1 MNEKIRPTISI
12 TATNGSGQLDNGSAT
27 NDTVITVSFNISE
40 PTSNFI
46 IDDISIS
53 QGTISNF
60 TSTSNISYQAKIRPL
75 SNNFILIDVAENS
88 FTDTASNGNITAQQ
102 FKWKYDGVSP
112 TVDSVSLAA
121 DNSSIVVAFTEP
133 VFSTANGTG
142 NLEASDF
149 ALSISGGTAT
159 LASATPTAIT
169 QNGNTYTLSFNLS
182 GTPDGSEVISVAPLA
197 NSIFDATGNQAATSQ
212 SNGSG
217 TLNDQT
223 KPTVSAITFA
233 ADNSYIDVSFSV
245 DVYANSNGSG
255 ALEMNDFTLSFAQ
268 NQGTATAAQIIGIK
282 KTDSPLISSA
292 SALQGGESV
301 VRLFISF
308 NGTPNGL
315 EAITI
320 APKDGSSIFDAA
332 GNGAIVNQT
341 KNSASFKDQVLPVV
355 TINPANSSTNILR
368 NANIIISFSEKIR
381 NIDNSEINDVNVD
394 SLIVLNRQNNPE
406 NSLAFDASIDTDKK
420 VITVDPLVD
429 FDYSETI
436 YLSIGGFEDFGGNI
450 LTSNPSTMFNVIANV
465 KPVAIAQ
472 DVTLNEDSKISIE
485 LKGTDS
491 ENAPL
496 SYVFSLPRFGELAGD
511 APNLVYSPMADFF
524 GPDSFRFVVND
535 GFDNSDSSF
544 IKINVQPINDSPKLQ
559 LANLDTLKINQV
571 SNEGYLFPKN
581 NNQNSMEI
589 LSISDVDNDKIA
601 KTIIKI
607 EPFISGEDTLFI
619 ENGNIYPD
627 IKSDGSGK
635 VFTFTTPD
643 LIGANHAYSLS
654 LIKYKNLLGK
664 DLTKGTRTILGFVS
678 DGDSLSNSLSRIIN
692 LNIVNSIPEA
702 LSESYHTLEDSAITL
717 SLKASDKDSDLLT
730 FNIIQDPLN
739 GKLRGEL
746 PDVMYIPNDNFYGKD
761 SIKYNVNDGIQNS
774 KTALVF
780 IHVKSLNDP
789 PTNLSFQSP
798 DDESEIVIT
807 INNLEGSQA
816 NFKWHQSTD
825 PDDDKLQYL
834 FNSWYEIIDQNG
846 KLNTESIDS
855 VLYNTEYSIPYKRF
869 LSYLDK
875 HRSPRGKF
883 IWNVNVTDGKDTTY
897 SNIRFTLN
905 IEGKYIALSVQDDII
920 PKSYS
925 LKQNYPNPFNPIT
938 RIQFDIP
945 SRSKVSINIY
955 DILGSK
961 VTTLINQD
969 IEPGRHVITWNAVD
983 SNNRKLPSGLYFYQI
998 HADSFIATK
1007 KMILVK

>member
-1 MNEKIRPTISI
+1 M
-12 TATNGSGQLDNGSAT
+12 
-27 NDTVITVSFNISE
+27 
-40 PTSNFI
+40 
-46 IDDISIS
+46 
-53 QGTISNF
+53 
-60 TSTSNISYQAKIRPL
+60 
-75 SNNFILIDVAENS
+75 
-88 FTDTASNGNITAQQ
+88 
-102 FKWKYDGVSP
+102 
-112 TVDSVSLAA
+112 
-121 DNSSIVVAFTEP
+121 
-133 VFSTANGTG
+133 
-142 NLEASDF
+142 
-149 ALSISGGTAT
+149 
-159 LASATPTAIT
+159 
-169 QNGNTYTLSFNLS
+169 
-182 GTPDGSEVISVAPLA
+182 
-197 NSIFDATGNQAATSQ
+197 
-212 SNGSG
+212 
-217 TLNDQT
+217 
-223 KPTVSAITFA
+223 
-233 ADNSYIDVSFSV
+233 SFSV

-268 NQGTATAAQIIGIK
+268 NQGTATTVQIIGIK

-581 NNQNSMEI
+581 NNQNSIDI

-607 EPFISGEDTLFI
+607 QPFISGEDTLFI
-619 ENGNIYPD
+619 ENSNIYPD

-664 DLTKGTRTILGFVS
+664 DLTKGTRAILGFVS

-692 LNIVNSIPEA
+692 LNIVNSIPEV

-730 FNIIQDPLN
+730 FNITQDPLN

-774 KTALVF
+774 KTASVF

-869 LSYLDK
+869 LGYLDK